1 MRVRAFPAV
10 RPLPDL
16 AAAVSCAPYDVVNR
30 QEARRIIE
38 REPRSFMRVL
48 RPDADPD
55 CRPDASPH
63 HCAAR
68 AFQRL
73 LKERVLLRDDVRKYY
88 LYRLE
93 QEGRAQIGVAVTV
106 HAEEYRLKR
115 VRTHELV
122 RDEPLHDRRR
132 HIAAVGAH
140 TGPVLCFARSLP
152 MLEDFDPPD
161 ASDALYDFG
170 DEKGVR
176 HTVWAAG
183 GCHADLHSS
192 LDDLGCIYVADG
204 HHRMAAAVAVAEA
217 RREQGGSDEAQWILC
232 VIFPASQMRV
242 LPYHRVVSELG
253 MPASDFQRILQED
266 LGAERVPRGFS
277 AASGEAA
284 VYVAGYWY
292 RLPLGPRHGNRSGG
306 TVLTDTEV
314 LQERVLGPI
323 LQIGDPRSD
332 PRITFVGGKAAEE
345 RVVELVDGGKAAAG
359 FLLRPVDI
367 VTIMRLAD
375 RGGHM
380 PPKSTWFEPKLRSGL
395 LVHPIQ

>member
-1 MRVRAFPAV
+1 MRIRPFPAV

-16 AAAVSCAPYDVVNR
+16 AAAVSCPPYDVVTR
-30 QEARRIIE
+30 EEASRFIE

-55 CRPDASPH
+55 CTEDASPH

-73 LKERVLLRDDVRKYY
+73 LKEDVLLRDRVPKYY

-93 QEGRAQIGVAVTV
+93 QEGRVQIGVAVTV

-122 RDEPLHDRRR
+122 REEPLQDRRQ
-132 HIAAVGAH
+132 HIATVGAH

-152 MLEDFDPPD
+152 VLEDFDPRE
-161 ASDALYDFG
+161 SSGALYDFT

-176 HTVWAAG
+176 HTIWTAG
-183 GCHADLHSS
+183 SYLEPLQSE
-192 LDDLGCIYVADG
+192 LDELDCIYVADG
-204 HHRMAAAVAVAEA
+204 HHRMAAAVAVAETQK
-217 RREQGGSDEAQWILC
+217 EGGGADEAQWILC

-242 LPYHRVVSELG
+242 LPYHRVVVDLG
-253 MPASDFQRILQED
+253 MPISDFQRVLEED
-266 LGAERVPRGFS
+266 LGAVRVPRRFS
-277 AASGEAA
+277 PASREVA

-292 RLPLGPRHGNRSGG
+292 RLRLDRGDQSEAGG
-306 TVLTDTEV
+306 TGLTDSGV
-314 LQERVLGPI
+314 LQERVLGPV
-323 LQIGDPRSD
+323 LHIGDPRSD
-332 PRITFVGGKAAEE
+332 PRIAFVGGEAADE
-345 RVVELVDGGKAAAG
+345 RVVDMVDSGMAAVG
-359 FLLRPVDI
+359 FLLSPVNI
-367 VTIMRLAD
+367 GTIMQVAD